1 MLDILIREDAILSAN
16 ITKVTSFIEAA
27 KAEYTL
33 KKYEIE
39 ESYTQYDEYDNAFI
53 YEEADGEVGEEKEK
67 LTTKIKAAIK
77 KIWEAVVSF
86 IEKVVLKVKEL
97 FVKKQVDEAI
107 TAVETKAKK
116 NLIFRKQKVETI
128 NLEAVEKE
136 FKRHDDVLTKFSATI
151 KSGGKVSKAK
161 LEEEEEKHLDI
172 RQKLL
177 IGAGVTMTIALL
189 IVQIKSFKRGWTNVM
204 EKYKLHAKDKSN
216 ANIEYNSATISGQ
229 WSASDDIVSP
239 EEIERFLA
247 ENTKTKVNV
256 FTSIMNK
263 FVGILDRF
271 SKKKADGTSSD
282 VADGT
287 SSDVADGPIVPES
300 VEFDSEVSA
309 IYNSILSEYNESV
322 ITESG
327 SDFEL
332 NIDLDIELDDV
343 DPDVDFDM

>member
-16 ITKVTSFIEAA
+16 ITKVASFIEAA
-27 KAEYTL
+27 KAEYTI

-39 ESYTQYDEYDNAFI
+39 ESYTEYDEYDNAFI
-53 YEEADGEVGEEKEK
+53 CEEADGEVGEEKEK

-136 FKRHDDVLTKFSATI
+136 FKRHDDVLTKFAATI
-151 KSGGKVSKAK
+151 KSGGKVDKAK
-161 LEEEEEKHLDI
+161 VEEEEEKHLDI

-204 EKYKLHAKDKSN
+204 EKYKLDAKDK
-216 ANIEYNSATISGQ
+216 ADAEIKTTLTDDA
-229 WSASDDIVSP
+229 ASLSI
-239 EEIERFLA
+239 EEINRIMA

-271 SKKKADGTSSD
+271 SKKKADGASD
-282 VADGT
+282 T
-287 SSDVADGPIVPES
+287 IETES
-300 VEFDSEVSA
+300 VEFDPEVSA
-309 IYNSILSEYNESV
+309 IYNSILSEYDESV
-322 ITESG
+322 LTESV

>member
-271 SKKKADGTSSD
+271 SKKKTDDASSD
-282 VADGT
+282 ATDDA
-287 SSDVADGPIVPES
+287 SSTES

>member
-53 YEEADGEVGEEKEK
+53 YEEADVEVGEEKEK

-128 NLEAVEKE
+128 DLEAVEKE
-136 FKRHDDVLTKFSATI
+136 FKRHDDVLTKFSASI
-151 KSGGKVSKAK
+151 KSGGKVDKAK
-161 LEEEEEKHLDI
+161 LEEEEEKHLNI

-177 IGAGVTMTIALL
+177 ISAGVTVTIAVL
-189 IVQIKSFKRGWTNVM
+189 ITQIKTFKRGWTNLM
-204 EKYKLHAKDKSN
+204 EKYKLDAKEKSN
-216 ANIEYNSATISGQ
+216 NDIPSTALVIY
-229 WSASDDIVSP
+229 DDVITV
-239 EEIERFLA
+239 EEINRAQA

-271 SKKKADGTSSD
+271 SKKKADGASSEIIE
-282 VADGT
+282 T
-287 SSDVADGPIVPES
+287 ES

-343 DPDVDFDM
+343 DPDVDFYM

>member
-53 YEEADGEVGEEKEK
+53 YEEADVEVGEEKEK

-128 NLEAVEKE
+128 DLEAVEKE
-136 FKRHDDVLTKFSATI
+136 FKRHDDVLTKFSASI
-151 KSGGKVSKAK
+151 KSGGKVDKAK
-161 LEEEEEKHLDI
+161 LEEEEEKHLNI

-177 IGAGVTMTIALL
+177 ISAGVTVTIAVL
-189 IVQIKSFKRGWTNVM
+189 ITQIKTFKRGWTNLM
-204 EKYKLHAKDKSN
+204 EKYKLDAKEKSN
-216 ANIEYNSATISGQ
+216 NDIPSTALVIY
-229 WSASDDIVSP
+229 DDVITL
-239 EEIERFLA
+239 EEINRAQA

-271 SKKKADGTSSD
+271 SKKKADGASSEIIE
-282 VADGT
+282 T
-287 SSDVADGPIVPES
+287 ES

-343 DPDVDFDM
+343 DPDVDFYM

>member
-16 ITKVTSFIEAA
+16 ITKVASFVEAA
-27 KAEYTL
+27 RAEYTI

-53 YEEADGEVGEEKEK
+53 CEEADEEVGEEKEK

-128 NLEAVEKE
+128 DLEAVEKE
-136 FKRHDDVLTKFSATI
+136 FKRHDDVLTKFAATI
-151 KSGGKVSKAK
+151 KSGGKVDKAK

-177 IGAGVTMTIALL
+177 IGAGVTMTVALL

-204 EKYKLHAKDKSN
+204 EKYKLDAKEKSN
-216 ANIEYNSATISGQ
+216 N
-229 WSASDDIVSP
+229 DIPSTALV
-239 EEIERFLA
+239 
-247 ENTKTKVNV
+247 
-256 FTSIMNK
+256 
-263 FVGILDRF
+263 
-271 SKKKADGTSSD
+271 
-282 VADGT
+282 
-287 SSDVADGPIVPES
+287 
-300 VEFDSEVSA
+300 
-309 IYNSILSEYNESV
+309 IYDTNILSSV
-322 ITESG
+322 
-327 SDFEL
+327 
-332 NIDLDIELDDV
+332 
-343 DPDVDFDM
+343 

>member
-128 NLEAVEKE
+128 DLEAVEKE

-151 KSGGKVSKAK
+151 KSGGKVDKAK
-161 LEEEEEKHLDI
+161 LEEEEEKHLNI

-271 SKKKADGTSSD
+271 SKKKADGASSEIIE
-282 VADGT
+282 T
-287 SSDVADGPIVPES
+287 ES

-322 ITESG
+322 IAESV

>member
-53 YEEADGEVGEEKEK
+53 YEEADEEVGEEKEK

-177 IGAGVTMTIALL
+177 IGAGVTMTVALL

-271 SKKKADGTSSD
+271 SKKKTDDASSD
-282 VADGT
+282 ATDDA
-287 SSDVADGPIVPES
+287 SSTES

>member
-16 ITKVTSFIEAA
+16 ITKVTSYIEAA
-27 KAEYTL
+27 RAEYTI

-53 YEEADGEVGEEKEK
+53 YEEADEEVGEEKEK

-161 LEEEEEKHLDI
+161 LDEEEEKHLDI
-172 RQKLL
+172 RQKIL
-177 IGAGVTMTIALL
+177 IGAGVTVTVALL

-216 ANIEYNSATISGQ
+216 ADIEYKYPTISGP
-229 WSASDDIVSP
+229 WIASDDIVSP
-239 EEIERFLA
+239 EEIERAQA

-271 SKKKADGTSSD
+271 SKKKADGASD
-282 VADGT
+282 TADEALN
-287 SSDVADGPIVPES
+287 DS
-300 VEFDSEVSA
+300 VQYDNDVSA
-309 IYNSILSEYNESV
+309 IYNSILSEYSETV
-322 ITESG
+322 VTESL

>member
-1 MLDILIREDAILSAN
+1 MVNPFLEVADL
-16 ITKVTSFIEAA
+16 TKDDEIYVY
-27 KAEYTL
+27 KAEYTI

-53 YEEADGEVGEEKEK
+53 CEEADGEVGEEKEK

-107 TAVETKAKK
+107 TTVETKAKK

-136 FKRHDDVLTKFSATI
+136 FKRHDDVLTKFAATI
-151 KSGGKVSKAK
+151 KSGGKVDKAK

-177 IGAGVTMTIALL
+177 IGAGVTVTIAVL
-189 IVQIKSFKRGWTNVM
+189 ITQIKTFKRGWTNLM
-204 EKYKLHAKDKSN
+204 EKYKLHAKDKSKSD
-216 ANIEYNSATISGQ
+216 IEYKHHVVWDK
-229 WSASDDIVSP
+229 WSDSEDVVGP

-256 FTSIMNK
+256 FTSIMNR
-263 FVGILDRF
+263 FVGILGRF
-271 SKKKADGTSSD
+271 SKKKANGASDTTDIDTTEEDTSTHD
-282 VADGT
+282 
-287 SSDVADGPIVPES
+287 S
-300 VEFDSEVSA
+300 VQYDNDVSA
-309 IYNSILSEYNESV
+309 IYNSILTEYSETVVTESV
-322 ITESG
+322 
-327 SDFEL
+327 SDFDL
-332 NIDLDIELDDV
+332 SIDLDIELL
-343 DPDVDFDM
+343 

>member
-16 ITKVTSFIEAA
+16 ITKVTSYIEAA
-27 KAEYTL
+27 KAEYTI

-39 ESYTQYDEYDNAFI
+39 ESYTEYDEYDNAFI
-53 YEEADGEVGEEKEK
+53 CEEADGEVGEEKEK

-151 KSGGKVSKAK
+151 KSGGKVDKAK
-161 LEEEEEKHLDI
+161 VEEEEEKHLDI

-204 EKYKLHAKDKSN
+204 EKYKLDAKDK
-216 ANIEYNSATISGQ
+216 ADAEIKTTLTDDA
-229 WSASDDIVSP
+229 ASLSL
-239 EEIERFLA
+239 EEINRIMA

-256 FTSIMNK
+256 FTSIMNR
-263 FVGILDRF
+263 FVGILGRF
-271 SKKKADGTSSD
+271 SKKKADGGSDTTVGASDTSD
-282 VADGT
+282 TDT
-287 SSDVADGPIVPES
+287 ST
-300 VEFDSEVSA
+300 FDSVQYDNDVSA
-309 IYNSILSEYNESV
+309 IYNSILSEYSETVVTESV
-322 ITESG
+322 
-327 SDFEL
+327 SDFDL
-332 NIDLDIELDDV
+332 SIDLDIELL
-343 DPDVDFDM
+343 

>member
-172 RQKLL
+172 RQKIL

-216 ANIEYNSATISGQ
+216 ANIEYEHHVVWDK
-229 WSASDDIVSP
+229 WSDSEDIVSP

-271 SKKKADGTSSD
+271 SKKKADDASSD
-282 VADGT
+282 DADGT
-287 SSDVADGPIVPES
+287 LKTDS
-300 VEFDSEVSA
+300 VEYDNDVSA

-322 ITESG
+322 ITESA

>member
-128 NLEAVEKE
+128 DLEAVEKE

-177 IGAGVTMTIALL
+177 IGAGVTMTVALL

-204 EKYKLHAKDKSN
+204 EKYKLAAKEKAN

-271 SKKKADGTSSD
+271 SKKKADDASSDATDDTSS
-282 VADGT
+282 T
-287 SSDVADGPIVPES
+287 ES
-300 VEFDSEVSA
+300 VEFDPEVSA

-322 ITESG
+322 ITESV

>member
-107 TAVETKAKK
+107 TVVETKAKK

-128 NLEAVEKE
+128 DLEAVEKE

-282 VADGT
+282 VADDT
-287 SSDVADGPIVPES
+287 IETES

>member
-16 ITKVTSFIEAA
+16 ITKVASFIEAA
-27 KAEYTL
+27 KAEYTI

-53 YEEADGEVGEEKEK
+53 YEEADEEVGEEKEK

-107 TAVETKAKK
+107 ATVETKAKK

-128 NLEAVEKE
+128 DLEAVEKE

-151 KSGGKVSKAK
+151 KSGGKVDKAK

-172 RQKLL
+172 RQKIL
-177 IGAGVTMTIALL
+177 IGAGVTMTVALL

-204 EKYKLHAKDKSN
+204 EKYKLQAKDKSN

-271 SKKKADGTSSD
+271 SKKKADGASSEIIE
-282 VADGT
+282 T
-287 SSDVADGPIVPES
+287 ES
-300 VEFDSEVSA
+300 VEFDPEVSA

>member
-53 YEEADGEVGEEKEK
+53 YEEADVEVGEEKEK

-128 NLEAVEKE
+128 DLEAVEKE
-136 FKRHDDVLTKFSATI
+136 FKRHDDVLTKFSASI
-151 KSGGKVSKAK
+151 KSGGKVDKAK
-161 LEEEEEKHLDI
+161 LEEEEEKHLNI

-177 IGAGVTMTIALL
+177 ISAGVTVTIAVL
-189 IVQIKSFKRGWTNVM
+189 ITQIKTFKRGWTNLM
-204 EKYKLHAKDKSN
+204 EKYKLDAKEKSN
-216 ANIEYNSATISGQ
+216 NDIPSTALVIY
-229 WSASDDIVSP
+229 DDVITL
-239 EEIERFLA
+239 EEINRAQA
-247 ENTKTKVNV
+247 ENTKTKVNI

-271 SKKKADGTSSD
+271 SKKKADGASSEIIE
-282 VADGT
+282 T
-287 SSDVADGPIVPES
+287 ES

-343 DPDVDFDM
+343 DPDVDFYM

>member
-16 ITKVTSFIEAA
+16 ITKVTSYIEAA
-27 KAEYTL
+27 RAEYTI

-53 YEEADGEVGEEKEK
+53 CEEADEEVGEEKEK

-128 NLEAVEKE
+128 DLEAVEKE
-136 FKRHDDVLTKFSATI
+136 FKRHDDVLTKFAATI

-177 IGAGVTMTIALL
+177 IGAGVTMTVALL

-204 EKYKLHAKDKSN
+204 EKHKLAAKEKAN
-216 ANIEYNSATISGQ
+216 ANIEYNHHVVWDN
-229 WSASDDIVSP
+229 WSDSEDVVGP

-271 SKKKADGTSSD
+271 SKKKADEASSD
-282 VADGT
+282 T
-287 SSDVADGPIVPES
+287 IETES
-300 VEFDSEVSA
+300 VEFDPEVSA
-309 IYNSILSEYNESV
+309 IYNSILSEYSETVVTESV
-322 ITESG
+322 
-327 SDFEL
+327 SDFDL

>member
-53 YEEADGEVGEEKEK
+53 YEEADEEVGEEKEK
-67 LTTKIKAAIK
+67 LTTKIKVAIK

-128 NLEAVEKE
+128 DLEAVEKE
-136 FKRHDDVLTKFSATI
+136 FKRHDDVLTKFAATI
-151 KSGGKVSKAK
+151 KSGGKVDKAK

-177 IGAGVTMTIALL
+177 ISAAVTVTIAAL
-189 IVQIKSFKRGWTNVM
+189 IVNIKSFKRGWTNQM
-204 EKYKLHAKDKSN
+204 EKYKLHAKDK
-216 ANIEYNSATISGQ
+216 AKADIEYKHDVVSGE
-229 WSASDDIVSP
+229 WVSP
-239 EEIERFLA
+239 EEIERTMA

-256 FTSIMNK
+256 FTSIMNR

-271 SKKKADGTSSD
+271 SKKKTDGDSTD
-282 VADGT
+282 TATDNG
-287 SSDVADGPIVPES
+287 DDFFKRES

>member
-107 TAVETKAKK
+107 ATVETKAKR

-128 NLEAVEKE
+128 DLEAVEKE

-177 IGAGVTMTIALL
+177 IGAAVTVTVAVL
-189 IVQIKSFKRGWTNVM
+189 ITQIKTFKRGWTNLM
-204 EKYKLHAKDKSN
+204 EKYKLHAKDKSKSD
-216 ANIEYNSATISGQ
+216 IEYKHHVVWDK
-229 WSASDDIVSP
+229 WSDSEDIVGP

-263 FVGILDRF
+263 FVGILSRF
-271 SKKKADGTSSD
+271 SNKKTDAIETNTNTANPTLDPTLDTTETDTSTHD
-282 VADGT
+282 
-287 SSDVADGPIVPES
+287 S
-300 VEFDSEVSA
+300 VQYDNDVSA
-309 IYNSILSEYNESV
+309 IYNSILLEYNECAQTKSV
-322 ITESG
+322 
-327 SDFEL
+327 SDFDL
-332 NIDLDIELDDV
+332 NIDLDIELYDAD
-343 DPDVDFDM
+343 

>member
-16 ITKVTSFIEAA
+16 ITKVASFIEAA
-27 KAEYTL
+27 KAEYTI

-39 ESYTQYDEYDNAFI
+39 ESYTEYDEYDNAFI
-53 YEEADGEVGEEKEK
+53 CEEADGEVGEEKEK

-107 TAVETKAKK
+107 TTVETKAKK

-151 KSGGKVSKAK
+151 KSGGKVDKAK
-161 LEEEEEKHLDI
+161 VEEEEEKHLDI

-204 EKYKLHAKDKSN
+204 EKYKLDAKDK
-216 ANIEYNSATISGQ
+216 ADAEIKTTLTDDA
-229 WSASDDIVSP
+229 ASLSL
-239 EEIERFLA
+239 EEINRIMA

-256 FTSIMNK
+256 FTSIMNR
-263 FVGILDRF
+263 FVGILGRF
-271 SKKKADGTSSD
+271 SKKKANGASDTTDGASDTTYGASYTTDIDTTEEDTSTHD
-282 VADGT
+282 
-287 SSDVADGPIVPES
+287 S
-300 VEFDSEVSA
+300 VQYDNDVSA
-309 IYNSILSEYNESV
+309 IYNSILSEYSETV
-322 ITESG
+322 VTESL
-327 SDFEL
+327 SDFDL
-332 NIDLDIELDDV
+332 SMDLDIELL
-343 DPDVDFDM
+343 

>member
-128 NLEAVEKE
+128 DLEAVEKE

-151 KSGGKVSKAK
+151 KSGGKVDKAK

-172 RQKLL
+172 RQKIL
-177 IGAGVTMTIALL
+177 IGTGITLTVAVL
-189 IVQIKSFKRGWTNVM
+189 ITQIKTFKRAWTNLM
-204 EKYKLHAKDKSN
+204 EKYKLDAKDKSN
-216 ANIEYNSATISGQ
+216 T
-229 WSASDDIVSP
+229 DIPSTALVIYDTNTELNTNVITV
-239 EEIERFLA
+239 EEINRAQA

-271 SKKKADGTSSD
+271 SKKKADGASSEIIE
-282 VADGT
+282 T
-287 SSDVADGPIVPES
+287 ES
-300 VEFDSEVSA
+300 VEFDPEVSA